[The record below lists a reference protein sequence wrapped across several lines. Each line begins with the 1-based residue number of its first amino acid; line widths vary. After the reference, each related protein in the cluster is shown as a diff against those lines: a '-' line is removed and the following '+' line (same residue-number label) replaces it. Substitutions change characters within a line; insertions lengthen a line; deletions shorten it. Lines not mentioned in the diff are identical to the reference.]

1 MCISNMYISYFSFLF
16 RHILIIHTHAA
27 GNNSIIFSLFVEAHR
42 FFFLFVIYI
51 LTFLK
56 VNLEHVES
64 ILIEMCKIDNSLVLS
79 HFSRTYIIV
88 LFLHLLNIYPS
99 SSLIIHIF
107 VGDFGA

>member
-51 LTFLK
+51 LTCLK
-56 VNLEHVES
+56 VNLEYFES
-64 ILIEMCKIDNSLVLS
+64 LLIEMCKIDNSLVLS
-79 HFSRTYIIV
+79 HFSIFV